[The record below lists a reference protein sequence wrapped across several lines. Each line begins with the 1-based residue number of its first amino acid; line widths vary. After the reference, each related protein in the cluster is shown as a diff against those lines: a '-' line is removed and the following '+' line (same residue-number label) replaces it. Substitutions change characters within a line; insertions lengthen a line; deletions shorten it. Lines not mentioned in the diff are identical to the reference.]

1 MGEVMFSY
9 PQSASKIVLKTCLSM
24 VIKRQKQKEKKVSTA
39 QSLRLQYGKDSS
51 EQKNSASSCQSTLC
65 CVNSAKNVFNV
76 IKYKSYRGTHYT
88 LFHAHH
94 FAIST
99 RKIAKARRGGRRG
112 KVTAVI
118 TDNIII
124 CKVTK

>member
-65 CVNSAKNVFNV
+65 YVNSAKNVFNV
-76 IKYKSYRGTHYT
+76 IKYKS
-88 LFHAHH
+88 
-94 FAIST
+94 
-99 RKIAKARRGGRRG
+99 
-112 KVTAVI
+112 
-118 TDNIII
+118 
-124 CKVTK
+124 